1 MIEAASD
8 KVRVGVISDQRY
20 LGGSLHY
27 GLHTDLETM
36 AKHSTFALDLE
47 ISKAWPGLLEST
59 FALDLE
65 ISKAWPIFLKW
76 VMEQLQMPGFGKDA
90 ANR

>member
-1 MIEAASD
+1 
-8 KVRVGVISDQRY
+8 
-20 LGGSLHY
+20 
-27 GLHTDLETM
+27 M

-76 VMEQLQMPGFGKDA
+76 RNRWLQASAWCSWFITFDCNSKLLSKGP
-90 ANR
+90 